1 MQHPHLFKRL
11 LEILNMCRCVDA
23 GGSTLSA
30 ASKGAERE
38 FFINNILY
46 NVIAP
51 PFRIGS
57 GDITDSTGHKSGQAD
72 IVIEYGNSISF
83 PMVLSCAPRLYLA
96 EGVCAIIEIKSD
108 LNSQW
113 DEVVRSH
120 NTISPLRRR
129 FASTITHGTLPEYV
143 PHFAIGY
150 RGWKKR
156 ETIESKVK
164 ELGLEGILVLD
175 SALFCGQQQ
184 QASGVESLYAFLMA
198 IQRLTGKMLGAV
210 PNYAAYT
217 GSTSIPMNTLE
228 VEPVYTDTEALAK
241 INS

>member
-1 MQHPHLFKRL
+1 M
-11 LEILNMCRCVDA
+11 DA

-38 FFINNILY
+38 FFINMILS

-57 GDITDSTGHKSGQAD
+57 GDITDASGHKSGQAD

-83 PMVLSCAPRLYLA
+83 PMIFPHAPRLYLA

-120 NTISPLRRR
+120 KEIAPLRRSYR
-129 FASTITHGTLPEYV
+129 TMVTHGTLPDYV

-150 RGWKKR
+150 RGWKKM
-156 ETIESKVK
+156 ETVESKAK

-175 SALFCGQQQ
+175 SALYYGEQQWGTG
-184 QASGVESLYAFLMA
+184 AESLFTFLKA
-198 IQRLTGKMLGAV
+198 IHSLTGKMISTT
-210 PNYAAYT
+210 PNYAAYADAE
-217 GSTSIPMNTLE
+217 NFAEL
-228 VEPVYTDTEALAK
+228 
-241 INS
+241 